1 MRSRASGAEGVTDL
15 LWLLAGF
22 ACAAAGGDL
31 FVSGAVRIARGLRVP
46 PALVGA
52 TLAAFATSSPEVAV
66 AVASSLAGEGDVAF
80 GNVTGANVVNLTM
93 VLGVGL
99 LFGGLR
105 VDRQALRRDLALAV
119 AVPGVTAL
127 LLLDGRLSRG
137 DGVAMLAGF
146 ALWLAVA
153 IRGGLEH
160 RGRNHDPRAEAVHP
174 LAGGA
179 LALAGLA
186 LLATAG
192 WLVAGAAP
200 GVGRLLGLDDF
211 VIGATLVAV
220 GTTLPE
226 LATVIAARRRGQDE
240 VGLGAILGS
249 CIFNGLFIL
258 GIAAAIQPV
267 MPAPWPALVALAMGG
282 LAAILAVPPPSGE
295 LRQRRGAALM
305 ALYLAFVLLQ
315 LRSG

>member
-1 MRSRASGAEGVTDL
+1 MTDL

-31 FVSGAVRIARGLRVP
+31 FVSGAVRLARGLRVP

-52 TLAAFATSSPEVAV
+52 TLAAFATSAPEVSV
-66 AVASSLAGEGDVAF
+66 AAASSLAGEGDVAF
-80 GNVTGANVVNLTM
+80 GNLAGANVLNLTL

-99 LFGGLR
+99 LVGGLR
-105 VDRQALRRDLALAV
+105 ADRHALRRDLALVV
-119 AVPGVTAL
+119 AVPGVVAL
-127 LLLDGRLSRG
+127 FLLDGQLSRG
-137 DGVAMLAGF
+137 DGAALLAGF
-146 ALWLAVA
+146 AFWLAFA

-160 RGRNHDPRAEAVHP
+160 RRGDHDPPAEAAHP
-174 LAGGA
+174 LTGA
-179 LALAGLA
+179 ALSLAGLA

-226 LATVIAARRRGQDE
+226 LATVVAARLRGQDE

-258 GIAAAIQPV
+258 GLAAAIQPIT
-267 MPAPWPALVALAMGG
+267 PAPWPALAALAAGG
-282 LAAILAVPPPSGE
+282 LAAVLAVPPRSGE
-295 LRQRRGAALM
+295 LRRRRGVALVV
-305 ALYLAFVLLQ
+305 LYAAFVLLQ
-315 LRSG
+315 LESG